1 MQISNLP
8 ITDYTQTIPS
18 PTPYRATKKNNLGGC
33 YVIWAGAEL
42 KKMLLPLSVQM
53 HCSISVFEQES
64 PYQTRPAYSDSK
76 LKLPLKQIIKAAAN
90 DSINGEKLFCL
101 YVGKTANLAK
111 RSPHSFNS
119 FFSNLHNSDGGA
131 AQIPFDRN
139 SCYLSFVEIADWKER
154 FYTENLLIAA
164 LKPVINLQPE
174 R

>member
-1 MQISNLP
+1 LIQAKSKTWTSSILTLLRACHRSYKSCIINQLSGER
-8 ITDYTQTIPS
+8 PS
-18 PTPYRATKKNNLGGC
+18 DLDNRSALN
-33 YVIWAGAEL
+33 
-42 KKMLLPLSVQM
+42 
-53 HCSISVFEQES
+53 
-64 PYQTRPAYSDSK
+64 
-76 LKLPLKQIIKAAAN
+76 QIIDAAATE
-90 DSINGEKLFCL
+90 SINEKHLFCL

-119 FFSNLHNSDGGA
+119 FFSNLQNSDGGA